1 MTKKFNARAQNAK
14 LQEYMQNPVP
24 YKTRTYRGKALEDY
38 IAPFSLDDLQKNVLV
53 GVIFGDGSLSLNKG
67 KNYNYK
73 FDLEAASLD
82 YVNLVYSIFSYVV
95 GTPPSPRY
103 INGILH
109 SYWFRTYRLPS
120 LKFYADTFS
129 MIDPQ
134 TQKRRRRIPSNIH
147 QFLNPMVLAFWFMD
161 DGSMNPTRSGCYL
174 HTECFP
180 KEEVMVLQSALG
192 RVFGFETSLHKDDR
206 TKKKGKIYSKLYI
219 SQKSTREFVKLISP
233 YVIPCMRSRL
243 RKFEDDISNDI

>member
-1 MTKKFNARAQNAK
+1 MGKKFNALVQSSK
-14 LQEYMQNPVP
+14 LESYMMNPVP
-24 YKTRTYRGKALEDY
+24 YEQRNYRGKALEDY
-38 IAPFSLDDLQKNVLV
+38 LAPFSLDDLQKSVLI
-53 GVIFGDGSLSLNKG
+53 GVMFGDGTLSKDKG
-67 KNYNYK
+67 KNYYFK
-73 FDLEAASLD
+73 FDQKAANLD
-82 YVNLVYSIFSYVV
+82 YVNLVYTIFSYVV

-103 INGILH
+103 INGIPH

-120 LKFYADTFS
+120 LKFYADTLYF
-129 MIDPQ
+129 IDPQ

-161 DGSMNPTRSGCYL
+161 DGSMNPVRSGCYL

-206 TKKKGKIYSKLYI
+206 RKKSGKLYYKLYI
-219 SQKSTREFVKLISP
+219 SQKSTREFMRLISP
-233 YVIPCMRSRL
+233 YVIPCMRYRL